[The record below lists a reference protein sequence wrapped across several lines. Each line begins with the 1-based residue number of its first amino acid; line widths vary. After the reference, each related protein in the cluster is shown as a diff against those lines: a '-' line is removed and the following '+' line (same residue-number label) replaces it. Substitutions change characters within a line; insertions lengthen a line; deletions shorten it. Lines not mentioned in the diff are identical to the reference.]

1 MGNQDSALPDLIIA
15 RQKRGVSLEEI
26 AESTK
31 ISISYLRAIEQGIF
45 EKLPGGIYT
54 VSYLR
59 QYAQAIEY
67 DEDELVRQYHRLTGT
82 NPPQPGADP
91 PKGPA
96 GSLGRFARVLSVLG

>member
-1 MGNQDSALPDLIIA
+1 MGNQHGALPDLLIA

-31 ISISYLRAIEQGIF
+31 ISIFYLRAIEEGVF

-59 QYAQAIEY
+59 QYAQAIDY
-67 DEDELVRQYHRLTGT
+67 DEDALVRHYHRLTGVE
-82 NPPQPGADP
+82 PPQPGADP
-91 PKGPA
+91 PKRSSGP
-96 GSLGRFARVLSVLG
+96 LGRFVRVLSVLS